1 MSKKVDQI
9 MEIAKEL
16 FWKYG
21 IKRVSVEEICKEAN
35 VSKMTFYKVFSNKIE
50 LVKKIYEVYS
60 KQAMDKYHNIMNSDL
75 PFVEKVKLTIELKR
89 EHTESFSQEF
99 YDDIMKSDNL
109 EIREMFNKALKE
121 NLQII
126 IDEYI
131 KAQKKG
137 DIRKEIKPEFILYFM
152 NHMMEMAKDQRLAGL
167 YSTPN
172 EMIMELNN
180 FFFYGIL
187 PRNNE

>member
-9 MEIAKEL
+9 MKVAKDL

-21 IKRVSVEEICKEAN
+21 IKRVSIEEICKEAN
-35 VSKMTFYKVFSNKIE
+35 VSKMTFYKFFSNKID
-50 LVKKIYEVYS
+50 LVINIYEVNS
-60 KQAMDKYHNIMNSDL
+60 KQAMNKYKSIMNSDL
-75 PFVEKVKLTIELKR
+75 AFVEKVKLTIELKM
-89 EHTESFSQEF
+89 EQTKSFSKEF
-99 YDDIMKSDNL
+99 YDDIMKSDNS

-126 IDEYI
+126 LNDYT

-137 DIRKEIKPEFILYFM
+137 DVRKDIKPEFILYFM
-152 NHMMEMAKDQRLAGL
+152 NHMMEMAKDPHLAGL
-167 YSTPN
+167 YSSPN

-187 PRNNE
+187 PRNK

>member
-9 MEIAKEL
+9 MKVGKDL

-21 IKRVSVEEICKEAN
+21 IKRVSIEEICKEAN
-35 VSKMTFYKVFSNKIE
+35 VSKMTFYKYFNNKID
-50 LVKKIYEVYS
+50 LVKNIYEVNS
-60 KQAMDKYHNIMNSDL
+60 KQAMNKYHSIMNSDL
-75 PFVEKVKLTIELKR
+75 QFVEKVKLTIDLKR
-89 EHTESFSQEF
+89 EQTESLSQEF
-99 YDDIMKSDNL
+99 YDDIIKSDNP

-126 IDEYI
+126 LGDYT
-131 KAQKKG
+131 KAQKEG
-137 DIRKEIKPEFILYFM
+137 DVRKDIKPEFILYFM
-152 NHMMEMAKDQRLAGL
+152 NHMMEMAKDSRLAGL

-172 EMIMELNN
+172 EIIMELNN

-187 PRNNE
+187 PR